1 MNMGKNK
8 TQPDEGQKASQ
19 RRLLWTVLI
28 INFAFFIIEMTTG
41 LISKSMGLVADSLD
55 MLADAFVYGISLL
68 AVGGTVLMKKNTAKL
83 AGILQFI
90 LAIAGFTEV
99 IRRFTGVETIPDFRM
114 MIIVSSF
121 SVIANGICLY
131 LLNKYKSSE
140 AHMKASIIFTSND
153 VLINF
158 GVIAAGILVLVFH
171 SNIPDLV
178 IGTIVF
184 LIVIKASIKIY
195 RLGK

>member
-1 MNMGKNK
+1 MNTPRK
-8 TQPDEGQKASQ
+8 DEKAFQ
-19 RRLLWTVLI
+19 RKILWAVLL
-28 INFAFFIIEMTTG
+28 INFAFFIIEMSTG

-55 MLADAFVYGISLL
+55 MLADTFVYGISLI
-68 AVGGTVLMKKNTAKL
+68 AVGGSLMMKKNTPKI

-99 IRRFTGVETIPDFRM
+99 IRRFMGIETIPDYRM
-114 MIIVSSF
+114 MIFVSLF

-131 LLNKYKSSE
+131 LLNKSKSEE
-140 AHMKASIIFTSND
+140 AHIKASMIFTSND
-153 VLINF
+153 VLINL
-158 GVIAAGILVLVFH
+158 GVILAGCLVLAFH

-184 LIVIKASIKIY
+184 LIVFKAAIKIY
-195 RLGK
+195 KLGK

>member
-1 MNMGKNK
+1 MNMEKNN
-8 TQPDEGQKASQ
+8 TQSDEGQKASQ

-131 LLNKYKSSE
+131 LLNKSKSSE

-158 GVIAAGILVLVFH
+158 GVIAAGILVLVFQ
-171 SNIPDLV
+171 SNIPDLI

-184 LIVIKASIKIY
+184 LIVIKAAIKIY